1 MWTVSDKVIR
11 YQLRTFKGLSA
22 LIRQTDYY
30 QKSREKNSALD
41 KANWLV
47 SYIIDTN
54 LKNNSEI
61 TNYVNI
67 SSKKLK
73 STLGNK
79 YLDVINALLDQGL
92 IVANTKYSPK
102 RYSKSFRLTSK
113 LYDEKQILSVDL
125 KSRRFTNR
133 LDKLRRYE
141 QQGVLKNPLYVKI
154 ISNTLKIS
162 FIDDFVH
169 YIPLPDSIGTK
180 EINGHIVTEY
190 EDNDF
195 QMNRYSEFGKIL
207 NQLSEETEAN
217 QLNKMSLYFSPKVS
231 SYGRLYHFICSVPSR
246 VRELVR
252 TKDNGLIYEVD
263 MSSAQLT
270 ILILEW
276 IKSGYHNKAK
286 SKEVELLTQL
296 LIKGEIYDYIQ
307 SESKHFGDM
316 SYKNLKVYILKIINA
331 KYNPGDGNK
340 ELERLF
346 PGFMH
351 WVNGIK
357 QKKGHESVSHIHQK
371 AESGIFIKVYE
382 ELPDDM
388 FALPI
393 HDCIIS
399 TKENIKEIQD
409 RLIQRFEYL
418 YGKFIPPF
426 DSLDN
431 VFRINRV
438 SLEDEELPSYKERNL
453 TESDIKPFDL
463 WEPLK

>member
-1 MWTVSDKVIR
+1 MCTVSENKIR
-11 YQLRTFKGLSA
+11 FQLRTFKGLSA

-30 QKSREKNSALD
+30 EKSREKDSALD

-47 SYIIDTN
+47 SFIIDAN
-54 LKNNSEI
+54 LKTNSEI

-79 YLDVINALLDQGL
+79 YLDVINALVDQGL
-92 IVANTKYSPK
+92 IITNTKYSAN

-113 LYDEKQILSVDL
+113 LYDGKQILSVDL
-125 KSRRFTNR
+125 RSRRFTNR

-162 FIDDFVH
+162 FINDFVH

-195 QMNRYSEFGKIL
+195 QMNRYSEFGEIL

-217 QLNKMSLYFSPKVS
+217 QLNKMSLYFSPKMS

-246 VRELVR
+246 VRELIR
-252 TKDNGLIYEVD
+252 TKENELIYEVD

-276 IKSGYHNKAK
+276 IKSGHHNKAK
-286 SKEVELLTQL
+286 SKEVELITKL
-296 LIKGEIYDYIQ
+296 LIKGGIYDYIQ

-316 SYKNLKVYILKIINA
+316 SYKNLKVSILKIINA

-340 ELERLF
+340 ELKRLF
-346 PGFMH
+346 PDFMH

-357 QKKGHESVSHIHQK
+357 QNEGHQSVSHIHQK
-371 AESGIFIKVYE
+371 AESDIFIKVYE
-382 ELPDDM
+382 ELPNDM

-399 TKENIKEIQD
+399 NKENIKQIQE
-409 RLIQRFEYL
+409 RLIQRFDDL
-418 YGKFIPPF
+418 YGKYIPPF
-426 DSLDN
+426 DSLDE

-438 SLEDEELPSYKERNL
+438 SLKDEELPSYQERNL
-453 TESDIKPFDL
+453 TESDLKPFDL
-463 WEPLK
+463 

>member
-1 MWTVSDKVIR
+1 MWTVSDKAIR
-11 YQLRTFKGLSA
+11 YQLRTFKSLSA
-22 LIRQTDYY
+22 LIRQTDYFK
-30 QKSREKNSALD
+30 KSREKDSALD

-54 LKNNSEI
+54 LKTNSEI

-79 YLDVINALLDQGL
+79 YLDVVNALVDQGL
-92 IVANTKYSPK
+92 IVSNTKYSAN

-113 LYDEKQILSVDL
+113 LYKGRQIISVEIRS
-125 KSRRFTNR
+125 KRFTNR
-133 LDKLRRYE
+133 LDKLRSYE
-141 QQGVLKNPLYVKI
+141 QQDVLKNPLYLKI

-162 FIDDFVH
+162 FINDFVH
-169 YIPLPDSIGTK
+169 YIPLPDSVGTR
-180 EINGHIVTEY
+180 EINGHIMTEY
-190 EDNDF
+190 EDNYF
-195 QMNRYSEFGKIL
+195 QINRYSEFAKIL
-207 NQLSEETEAN
+207 SQINEETEAN
-217 QLNKMSLYFSPKVS
+217 QLNKMSLYFSPKMS

-246 VRELVR
+246 VRELIR
-252 TKDNGLIYEVD
+252 TKENELIYEVD

-276 IKSGYHNKAK
+276 IKSGHHNKAK
-286 SKEVELLTQL
+286 SKEVELINEL
-296 LIKGEIYDYIQ
+296 LIKGGMYDYIQ

-316 SYKNLKVYILKIINA
+316 SYKNLKVSILKIINA

-346 PGFMH
+346 PGFMY
-351 WVNGIK
+351 WINSMK
-357 QKKGHESVSHIHQK
+357 QKKGHQSVSHIHQK
-371 AESGIFIKVYE
+371 AESDTFIKVYE

-399 TKENIKEIQD
+399 TKKNIKQIQE
-409 RLIQRFEYL
+409 RLIQRFEDL

-426 DSLDN
+426 ESLNN

-438 SLEDEELPSYKERNL
+438 SLEDEELPSYQERNL

-463 WEPLK
+463 

>member
-11 YQLRTFKGLSA
+11 YQLRTFKSLSA
-22 LIRQTDYY
+22 HIRQTDYFK
-30 QKSREKNSALD
+30 KSREKDNALD

-54 LKNNSEI
+54 LKTNSEI

-67 SSKKLK
+67 PSKKLK
-73 STLGNK
+73 PTLGNK
-79 YLDVINALLDQGL
+79 YLDVINVLVDQGL
-92 IVANTKYSPK
+92 IVSNNKYSVN
-102 RYSKSFRLTSK
+102 RYSKSYRLTSK
-113 LYDEKQILSVDL
+113 LYKGRQIISVDL
-125 KSRRFTNR
+125 KSKRFSNR
-133 LDKLRRYE
+133 LDKLRSYD
-141 QQGVLKNPLYVKI
+141 QQEVLKNPLYVKI

-162 FIDDFVH
+162 FINDFVH
-169 YIPLPDSIGTK
+169 YIPMPEPIGTR
-180 EINGHIVTEY
+180 EINGHIMTEY

-195 QMNRYSEFGKIL
+195 QMNRYSEFAKIL
-207 NQLSEETEAN
+207 NQLNEETEAN
-217 QLNKMSLYFSPKVS
+217 QLNKMSLYFSPVKS
-231 SYGRLYHFICSVPSR
+231 DYGRLYHFICSVPSR
-246 VRELVR
+246 VRELIR
-252 TKDNGLIYEVD
+252 TKENELIYEVD

-276 IKSGYHNKAK
+276 IKSGHHNKAK
-286 SKEVELLTQL
+286 SKELQLITEL
-296 LIKGEIYDYIQ
+296 LIKGGMYDYIQ

-316 SYKNLKVYILKIINA
+316 SYKNLKVSILKIINA
-331 KYNPGDGNK
+331 KYNPGEGNK

-371 AESGIFIKVYE
+371 AESDIFIKVYE
-382 ELPDDM
+382 ELPNEM

-399 TKENIKEIQD
+399 TKKNIKQIQE
-409 RLIQRFEYL
+409 RLIQRFDDL
-418 YGKFIPPF
+418 YGKFIPTF
-426 DSLDN
+426 ESLDN

-438 SLEDEELPSYKERNL
+438 SLEDEELPSYQERNL
-453 TESDIKPFDL
+453 KESDYKSLDF
-463 WEPLK
+463 

>member
-1 MWTVSDKVIR
+1 MWYTLNGKAR
-11 YQLRTFKGLSA
+11 NQLRTYKGLAAIIKHTNHYKSV
-22 LIRQTDYY
+22 RDKDYL
-30 QKSREKNSALD
+30 LD
-41 KANWLV
+41 KVDWFV
-47 SYIIDTN
+47 SSIIDTN
-54 LKNNSEI
+54 LKLNQDVFS
-61 TNYVNI
+61 YVNI
-67 SSKKLK
+67 HSKRLRAFLGKDYNVIIDLMVDLNLISKNNNYSSNNF
-73 STLGNK
+73 T
-79 YLDVINALLDQGL
+79 
-92 IVANTKYSPK
+92 
-102 RYSKSFRLTSK
+102 KSFRLTSK
-113 LYDEKQILSVDL
+113 LYKGRQIKSVEIRSNRFDSKLEKL
-125 KSRRFTNR
+125 KN
-133 LDKLRRYE
+133 YE
-141 QQGVLKNPLYVKI
+141 QQEVLKNPLYVKI

-162 FIDDFVH
+162 FINDYAH
-169 YIPLPDSIGTK
+169 YIPIPETIGFRK
-180 EINGHIVTEY
+180 INGRIITEY

-246 VRELVR
+246 VRELIR
-252 TKDNGLIYEVD
+252 TKENELIYEVD

-276 IKSGYHNKAK
+276 IKSGHHNKAK
-286 SKEVELLTQL
+286 SKEVELITKL
-296 LIKGEIYDYIQ
+296 LIKGKIYDYIQ

-316 SYKNLKVYILKIINA
+316 SYKNLKVSILKIINA

-351 WVNGIK
+351 WVNRMK
-357 QKKGHESVSHIHQK
+357 QNQGHQSVSHIHQK
-371 AESGIFIKVYE
+371 AESDIFIKVYE
-382 ELPDDM
+382 ELPDEM

-399 TKENIKEIQD
+399 IKENIKQIQE
-409 RLIQRFEYL
+409 RLIQRFENL

-426 DSLDN
+426 ESLDK

-438 SLEDEELPSYKERNL
+438 SLKDEELTDHEINNL
-453 TESDIKPFDL
+453 KESDYKSLDF
-463 WEPLK
+463 

>member
-11 YQLRTFKGLSA
+11 YQLRTFKSLSA

-54 LKNNSEI
+54 LKTNSEI

-79 YLDVINALLDQGL
+79 YLDVVNAFVDQGL
-92 IVANTKYSPK
+92 IIANTKYSAN
-102 RYSKSFRLTSK
+102 RYPKSFRLTSK
-113 LYDEKQILSVDL
+113 LYKGRQIISVEI
-125 KSRRFTNR
+125 KSKRFSNR
-133 LDKLRRYE
+133 LDKLRSYD
-141 QQGVLKNPLYVKI
+141 QQEVLKNPLYVKI

-162 FIDDFVH
+162 FINDFVH
-169 YIPLPDSIGTK
+169 YIPLPDSVGTR
-180 EINGHIVTEY
+180 EINGHRMTEY

-195 QMNRYSEFGKIL
+195 QINRYSEFAKIL
-207 NQLSEETEAN
+207 NQLSEETEVN
-217 QLNKMSLYFSPKVS
+217 QLNKMSLYFSPKMS

-246 VRELVR
+246 VRELIR
-252 TKDNGLIYEVD
+252 TKENELIYEVD

-276 IKSGYHNKAK
+276 IKSGHHNKAK
-286 SKEVELLTQL
+286 SKEVELITQL
-296 LIKGEIYDYIQ
+296 LIKGGIYDYIQ

-316 SYKNLKVYILKIINA
+316 SYKNLKVSILKIINA
-331 KYNPGDGNK
+331 KYNPGEGNK

-357 QKKGHESVSHIHQK
+357 QKKGHKSVSHIHQK
-371 AESGIFIKVYE
+371 AESDIFIKVYE
-382 ELPDDM
+382 ELPDEM

-418 YGKFIPPF
+418 YGKFIPSF
-426 DSLDN
+426 ESLDN

-438 SLEDEELPSYKERNL
+438 SLEDEELPSYQERNL

-463 WEPLK
+463 